1 VKRRGE
7 KRKGRGGER
16 RGDESRIGEGELVL
30 CPRKKK
36 SRRLWVCPSVCLSH
50 WPAAGRVAANATS
63 AAFSAYVDSGTQTC
77 VLLLS
82 CSRCFDGRQNL

>member
-1 VKRRGE
+1 MRKSEEERRGEEKGEMRGEKRRGE
-7 KRKGRGGER
+7 ER
-16 RGDESRIGEGELVL
+16 RENRIGEGELVI

-63 AAFSAYVDSGTQTC
+63 AAFSAYVDS
-77 VLLLS
+77 
-82 CSRCFDGRQNL
+82 